1 LEKIKTYKTFAAG
14 DPINDRTVSGNRT
27 MEEKKPVSYVVP
39 IVLGVVAFS
48 FYVLSILMQILNNGA
63 GS

>member
-1 LEKIKTYKTFAAG
+1 
-14 DPINDRTVSGNRT
+14 